1 MNAVW
6 LIVLGSLLVG
16 SALVAVIETQGSSG
30 ASDGAPGLIGNVR
43 EIAQGVDDDLG
54 GAVGGIGDFLTGVP
68 DRLGLGGDD
77 SLVGGEFVPPVPG
90 GSGPLHPAELAL
102 LLELPQQV
110 PIVFAPP
117 AAEAD
122 AASKKQE
129 LCQETGS
136 GSVTLELPDRGASAH
151 LEKGD
156 ESGACGAE

>member
-1 MNAVW
+1 M
-6 LIVLGSLLVG
+6 
-16 SALVAVIETQGSSG
+16 IETQGSSG

-54 GAVGGIGDFLTGVP
+54 GAVGEVGDFLTGVP

-77 SLVGGEFVPPVPG
+77 SLAGGEFVPPVPG
-90 GSGPLHPAELAL
+90 RSGPMHPAELAL

-110 PIVFAPP
+110 TIVVAPP
-117 AAEAD
+117 AAAD
-122 AASKKQE
+122 QADAAAASKKQE

-136 GSVTLELPDRGASAH
+136 GSVTLELPQRGASAH